1 MALTKERFNKLE
13 LLIRDVIKQGEEIL
27 KAAGIVDWKI
37 DSWLLAEYVFDINRT
52 VFYMNPN
59 MKVDTKLR
67 DKYIE
72 LINLR
77 ALKTPL
83 QYITGKQEFMGLD
96 FIVNE
101 NVLIPRQDTE
111 LLVEKVVEHIK
122 TKKEK
127 VKVLD
132 MCTGSGCIAI
142 SIDKL
147 CENAWVFAADVSE
160 KALDIAKKNNEL
172 NNTNVTFIQ
181 SDLFTKIQSDFDIIV
196 SNPPYIKTKEIEAL
210 MDEVRVHE
218 PRIALDGST
227 DGLKFYKKIAIDGR
241 QYLRKNGIMFL
252 EIGYDQGISV
262 PEILDINGYT
272 DIKVYKDLADNDRV
286 VIARK
291 E

>member
-59 MKVDTKLR
+59 MNVDTKLR

-147 CENAWVFAADVSE
+147 CENARVFAADVSE

-218 PRIALDGST
+218 PRIALDGSA

-252 EIGYDQGISV
+252 EIGYDQGLSV